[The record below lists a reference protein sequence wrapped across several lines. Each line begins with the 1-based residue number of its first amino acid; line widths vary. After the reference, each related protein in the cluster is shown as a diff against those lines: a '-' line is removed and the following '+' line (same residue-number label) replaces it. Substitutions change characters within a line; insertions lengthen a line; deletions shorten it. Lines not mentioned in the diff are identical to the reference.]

1 MYKGAMTPKLV
12 SSREIHAYAYII
24 IDYVYVLWM
33 KQIKCLLKLV
43 TNSNL
48 IECNVIHIV

>member
-12 SSREIHAYAYII
+12 SSREIHAYAYIT
-24 IDYVYVLWM
+24 IDYVYSTLNETNQM
-33 KQIKCLLKLV
+33 FIKLV

-48 IECNVIHIV
+48 IECNVIHIE